1 AQSRSRIAISGPSSS
16 EFAEEIQDP
25 ELPDS
30 PDGLPDDPLGHL
42 GLADV
47 PVGEDDRD
55 LDEAGP
61 SLPGAHAHLDLEGV
75 ALGFDP
81 IEVDPLERLATEA
94 LVAAR
99 RVPDREPRDPAGV
112 DVREVREEETPDRPV
127 DDGDP
132 PLQ

>member
-1 AQSRSRIAISGPSSS
+1 GESSSDVPSGVTATIEAPLPLRNVVRQAVQTSARSRAGWRPPSRPHCGHAQSRSRIAISGPSSS

-61 SLPGAHAHLDLEGV
+61 SLPGAHAHLDLE
-75 ALGFDP
+75 
-81 IEVDPLERLATEA
+81 
-94 LVAAR
+94 
-99 RVPDREPRDPAGV
+99 
-112 DVREVREEETPDRPV
+112 
-127 DDGDP
+127 
-132 PLQ
+132 